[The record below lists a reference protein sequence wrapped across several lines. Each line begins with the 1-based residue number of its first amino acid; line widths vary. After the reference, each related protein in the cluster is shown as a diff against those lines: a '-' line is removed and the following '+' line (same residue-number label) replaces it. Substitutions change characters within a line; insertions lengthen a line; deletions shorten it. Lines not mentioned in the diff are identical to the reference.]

1 MNSLKRLLEL
11 LQKNEILSMQVMKQ
25 ELNFSERKI
34 RELLKELR
42 QLGEKNGFKV
52 TTIVHQGYLLEI
64 ESASVF
70 ERFLEQLNGFEVL
83 DVENK
88 KYRQALMIY
97 MLLENKGYI
106 TLSQIA
112 EVLDISRNTVM
123 SDIDAVKHQL
133 KSEQLTIQS
142 KSHYG
147 LRLEGDE
154 YKRRKLFSKIIKQVV
169 ELENLPLQYFE
180 FIKTLDFTEVKEAFH
195 QLLRKYNMQ
204 MTHNTI
210 ESIMIHLKILLFRM
224 NQNNEITE
232 VKINRDLIGEDSY
245 QLTKELVSFLEE
257 KFQVEIRE
265 EEIDLIA
272 SQIYGK
278 ATSNKVP
285 KEKELEMKAAIDKAL
300 IQIDQEYATAF
311 SKDALL
317 QECLLLHVYPL
328 LLRVSFGLEL
338 TNSLITSISAQYTN
352 SFLVSLRF
360 IEYHDELR
368 KYPLSRDEIGYLAL
382 HFAAHQE
389 RKNQEILS
397 GVRNILIL
405 SDARRSKTFLLKV
418 KVESQFPE
426 ANIVLKTQYDLTTY
440 QMDEIDLILSTIKIP
455 EITADVPI
463 VLISEEL
470 NESKLKKIKNTILFH
485 QKKMTKKVPKLQNLF
500 HKELFFI
507 EEATDYLE
515 IIERYANKL
524 VEKGYAHSVYPASV
538 LERERKFTTVYENGI
553 AGPHGMSQNANI
565 DSIAVIILKHPV
577 QYEEKEVKCIFLL
590 NIRKNYL
597 FLHQEIS
604 NFMMKMIQDTGLAN
618 ALAQSKS
625 FAEFT
630 LYAKKAW

>member
-1 MNSLKRLLEL
+1 
-11 LQKNEILSMQVMKQ
+11 MQVMKQ

-52 TTIVHQGYLLEI
+52 ITIVHQGYLLEI
-64 ESASVF
+64 ESVSKF
-70 ERFLEQLNGFEVL
+70 ETFLEQLTGFEVL

-88 KYRQALMIY
+88 KYRHALIIY

-106 TLSQIA
+106 TLNQIA
-112 EVLDISRNTVM
+112 EVLDISRNTVI

-154 YKRRKLFSKIIKQVV
+154 YQRRKLFSRIIKQVI

-180 FIKTLDFTEVKEAFH
+180 FIKTLDFTEVKGAF
-195 QLLRKYNMQ
+195 QKLLQRYNMQ
-204 MTHNTI
+204 MTKNTI

-257 KFQVEIRE
+257 KFHVAIRE

-285 KEKELEMKAAIDKAL
+285 KEKELEMMATIDKAL
-300 IQIDQEYATAF
+300 IKIDKEYATEF

-397 GVRNILIL
+397 SIRNILMI
-405 SDARRSKTFLLKV
+405 SDSRRSKTLLLKA
-418 KVESQFPE
+418 KIESQFPE
-426 ANIVLKTQYDLTTY
+426 ANIVLKTQYDIPTY
-440 QMDEIDLILSTIKIP
+440 HMDEVDLILSTIQIENVADDIP
-455 EITADVPI
+455 F

-470 NESKLKKIKNTILFH
+470 NENKLQKMKNTILFH
-485 QKKMTKKVPKLQNLF
+485 QKKIAKKAPKLQNLF

-507 EEATDYLE
+507 EEATNYIE
-515 IIERYANKL
+515 IIERYAKEL
-524 VEKGYAHSVYPASV
+524 VAKGYADPDYPASV
-538 LERERKFTTVYENGI
+538 LEREQKFTTIYENGI
-553 AGPHGMSQNANI
+553 AGPHGMSQNAKV
-565 DSIAVIILKHPV
+565 DSIAVIILRHPIR
-577 QYEEKEVKCIFLL
+577 YEEKEVKCIFLL

-604 NFMMKMIQDTGLAN
+604 NFIMKIIQDAGLAN
-618 ALAQSKS
+618 TLVQSKS
-625 FAEFT
+625 FEEFT